1 MTATQR
7 PRSSHR
13 PNGKSNGG
21 LNGSAQHAASS
32 HDARQR
38 AGRPPWGLQAAAREK
53 WLKYR
58 EQRLEKAQGKDH
70 DGKADQSKEL
80 ERTKDRSKKHTPD
93 DDFSLSDRRPVFET
107 RPLQLLTAR
116 ANVYRAS

>member
-7 PRSSHR
+7 SRSSHR

-21 LNGSAQHAASS
+21 LNPSAQHAASS

-58 EQRLEKAQGKDH
+58 EQQLEKGQRKGRDIE
-70 DGKADQSKEL
+70 ADPSKEL
-80 ERTKDRSKKHTPD
+80 ERTKDRPKKHTPD
-93 DDFSLSDRRPVFET
+93 DDFSL
-107 RPLQLLTAR
+107 
-116 ANVYRAS
+116 